1 MEKRNHYLLE
11 ITKWT
16 MEELQSEVDGYKQLG
31 GVGVKD
37 TIRKNGAED
46 ELNWR
51 NEKGY
56 YDLTPEEIKE
66 EEKDNMTKEIKM
78 YRVVGGYQQT
88 QRYSVM
94 VEANTEDEARKKAIQ
109 INLSEWDDMQSGE
122 DNDFLIFE
130 TEED

>member
-94 VEANTEDEARKKAIQ
+94 VEANTEDEAREKAIK

>member
-37 TIRKNGAED
+37 TIRKNEAED

-51 NEKGY
+51 NENGY
-56 YDLTPEEIKE
+56 YDLTPQEIQEE
-66 EEKDNMTKEIKM
+66 
-78 YRVVGGYQQT
+78 Q
-88 QRYSVM
+88 
-94 VEANTEDEARKKAIQ
+94 
-109 INLSEWDDMQSGE
+109 DDK
-122 DNDFLIFE
+122 
-130 TEED
+130 

>member
-1 MEKRNHYLLE
+1 
-11 ITKWT
+11 
-16 MEELQSEVDGYKQLG
+16 
-31 GVGVKD
+31 
-37 TIRKNGAED
+37 
-46 ELNWR
+46 
-51 NEKGY
+51 
-56 YDLTPEEIKE
+56 
-66 EEKDNMTKEIKM
+66 MTKEIKM

-94 VEANTEDEARKKAIQ
+94 VEANTEDEAREKAIK

>member
-1 MEKRNHYLLE
+1 MTKRNHYLLE

-16 MEELQSEVDGYKQLG
+16 MQELQSEVDGYKQLG

-56 YDLTPEEIKE
+56 YDLTPEEIQE
-66 EEKDNMTKEIKM
+66 EEIEKYGDVNQGLGTWN
-78 YRVVGGYQQT
+78 GYE
-88 QRYSVM
+88 YVK
-94 VEANTEDEARKKAIQ
+94 NK
-109 INLSEWDDMQSGE
+109 
-122 DNDFLIFE
+122 
-130 TEED
+130 